1 MTDGTEATAAPVE
14 ETTAAAASPTL
25 TVKAQNLR
33 PASIA
38 GEPSN
43 AGLTPAASAV
53 AGAEA
58 IGVEIL
64 TTVKDLLAKIDAL
77 HKEQFLGTVL
87 GNDVVLWNMV
97 MKFKEAVKTEI
108 ANMITAIEMEG

>member
-14 ETTAAAASPTL
+14 DTTAAAVSSTPEA
-25 TVKAQNLR
+25 KAQNLR
-33 PASIA
+33 HASIA

-43 AGLTPAASAV
+43 AGLTPAASA
-53 AGAEA
+53 EP

-64 TTVKDLLAKIDAL
+64 TTVKDLLAKIDTL

-97 MKFKEAVKTEI
+97 MKFKEAVKAEL
-108 ANMITAIEMEG
+108 ANMITAIKMEG

>member
-14 ETTAAAASPTL
+14 ETTAAAASQTL

-43 AGLTPAASAV
+43 AGLTPAASA
-53 AGAEA
+53 ASAEA
-58 IGVEIL
+58 IGVENL
-64 TTVKDLLAKIDAL
+64 ATVKALLAKIDAL

-97 MKFKEAVKTEI
+97 MKFKEAVKAEI
-108 ANMITAIEMEG
+108 TNTITAIKMEG